1 MASLSPFQTIVVSPG
16 TQPYIGV
23 MKNTSALLYRA
34 LLVATLVGFASQSLA
49 ADATAFDLIKEG
61 NRYVGEQAK
70 DKVVQ
75 IRSEKSVGSL
85 NPIIWYVVFYDT
97 TATLKAVEVKFA
109 AGKMQ
114 DVKRPLRLLE
124 PVTGGDTPLDRA
136 KLKVDSDEAIKI
148 ALKEPVLGNIK
159 VTATQLKLEKV
170 GEGVLERG
178 GVGEAVWK
186 IKLWAIK
193 LREATRDADIGEVW
207 VSATDGKVV
216 KSDLRINRLD

>member
-1 MASLSPFQTIVVSPG
+1 
-16 TQPYIGV
+16 
-23 MKNTSALLYRA
+23 MKNQSALLLGALALSAALSFPSITRA
-34 LLVATLVGFASQSLA
+34 AE
-49 ADATAFDLIKEG
+49 ATAFELIKEG

-75 IRSEKSVGSL
+75 MRSEKSIGSL
-85 NPIIWYVVFYDT
+85 NPIIWFVVYYDP
-97 TATLKAVEVKFA
+97 TATLKAVEVKFS

-114 DVKRPLRLLE
+114 DVKRPFRLLE

-136 KLKVDSDEAIKI
+136 KMKIDSDEAIKT

-170 GEGVLERG
+170 GEGALERS

-186 IKLWAIK
+186 VKLWANK
-193 LREATRDADIGEVW
+193 LRDASRDADIGEVW
-207 VSATDGKVV
+207 VSAADGKTL
-216 KSDLRINRLD
+216 KSDLHINRLD

>member
-1 MASLSPFQTIVVSPG
+1 
-16 TQPYIGV
+16 
-23 MKNTSALLYRA
+23 MKNKSTLLYRA
-34 LLVATLVGFASQSLA
+34 FLVSAFLGSALQSRA

-85 NPIIWYVVFYDT
+85 TPIIWYIVFYDP
-97 TATLKAVEVKFA
+97 TATLKSVEVKFV

-136 KLKVDSDEAIKI
+136 KLKVDSDEALKT

-170 GEGVLERG
+170 GEGVLERS

-186 IKLWAIK
+186 IKLWATK
-193 LREATRDADIGEVW
+193 LRDATRDAEIGEVW
-207 VSATDGKVV
+207 VSAADGKVI
-216 KSDLRINRLD
+216 KSDLHINRLD

>member
-1 MASLSPFQTIVVSPG
+1 M
-16 TQPYIGV
+16 
-23 MKNTSALLYRA
+23 
-34 LLVATLVGFASQSLA
+34 
-49 ADATAFDLIKEG
+49 
-61 NRYVGEQAK
+61 
-70 DKVVQ
+70 
-75 IRSEKSVGSL
+75 
-85 NPIIWYVVFYDT
+85 
-97 TATLKAVEVKFA
+97 
-109 AGKMQ
+109 
-114 DVKRPLRLLE
+114 RLLE

>member
-1 MASLSPFQTIVVSPG
+1 
-16 TQPYIGV
+16 
-23 MKNTSALLYRA
+23 MKNKSTLLYRA
-34 LLVATLVGFASQSLA
+34 LMVSALVGSAWQSRA
-49 ADATAFDLIKEG
+49 ADVTAFDLIKQG

-85 NPIIWYVVFYDT
+85 TPIVWYVVFYDS

-124 PVTGGDTPLDRA
+124 PVTGGDTPLDRE
-136 KLKVDSDEAIKI
+136 KHKVDSDEAIKT

-170 GEGVLERG
+170 GEGVLERSG
-178 GVGEAVWK
+178 TGEAIWK
-186 IKLWAIK
+186 IRLWAIK

-207 VSATDGKVV
+207 VSAADGKVV
-216 KSDLRINRLD
+216 KSDLRINHLD

>member
-1 MASLSPFQTIVVSPG
+1 
-16 TQPYIGV
+16 
-23 MKNTSALLYRA
+23 MKNKSTLLCRAFLVSAFLGSALPSR
-34 LLVATLVGFASQSLA
+34 A

-85 NPIIWYVVFYDT
+85 TPIIWYVVFYDP
-97 TATLKAVEVKFA
+97 TATLKSVEVKFV

-136 KLKVDSDEAIKI
+136 KLKVDSDEALKT

-159 VTATQLKLEKV
+159 VTATQVKLEKV
-170 GEGVLERG
+170 GEGVLERSG
-178 GVGEAVWK
+178 AGEAVWK
-186 IKLWAIK
+186 IKLWATK
-193 LREATRDADIGEVW
+193 LRDATRDAEIGEVW
-207 VSATDGKVV
+207 VSAADGKVI
-216 KSDLRINRLD
+216 KSDLHINRLD